1 MGGKG
6 EEIEMERGERG
17 RGEKEGGA
25 RGGGEGGEEG
35 GARGSKP
42 YLKLG
47 NLEDSLK

>member
-25 RGGGEGGEEG
+25 RG
-35 GARGSKP
+35 SKP